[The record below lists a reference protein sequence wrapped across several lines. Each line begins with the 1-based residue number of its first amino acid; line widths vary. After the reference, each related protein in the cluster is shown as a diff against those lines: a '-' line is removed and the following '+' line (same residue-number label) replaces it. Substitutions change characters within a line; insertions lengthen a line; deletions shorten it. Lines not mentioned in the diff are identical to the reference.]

1 MSKYFSFIE
10 TLIKEK
16 LEDEWWIY
24 IYQLYY
30 EKPNKIEMKQIL
42 VKAFYEQMRK
52 ADVSFLKK

>member
-30 EKPNKIEMKQIL
+30 DKPTKIEMNQIS
-42 VKAFYEQMRK
+42 VKDFYEKMRK